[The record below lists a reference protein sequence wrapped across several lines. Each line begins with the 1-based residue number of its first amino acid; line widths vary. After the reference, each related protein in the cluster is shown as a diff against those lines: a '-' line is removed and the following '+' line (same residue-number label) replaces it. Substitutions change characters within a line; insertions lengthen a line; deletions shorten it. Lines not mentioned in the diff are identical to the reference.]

1 MYIIIGGGGDVGYY
15 LTKSLLNQGHEVL
28 LLEKGSTRY
37 QALSEELGQ
46 SVVRGD
52 ACEARTMEEVGVNRA
67 DVVIAVTGE
76 DEDNLVICQMA
87 KKRFNVARTIARL
100 NNPKNELI
108 FQKLGIDITVSPTR
122 SILSL
127 IEAELPG
134 TTFVTLMTLKRAG
147 LEIMEIRVPTDS
159 PIAGKTLSAIN
170 LPRSGTIAL
179 IIRDNEYI
187 FPTADTKILANDE
200 VYALV
205 SREGEEALRTALGT
219 TR

>member
-108 FQKLGIDITVSPTR
+108 FQKLGIDVTVSPTR

-134 TTFVTLMTLKRAG
+134 STFVTLMTLKRAG

>member
-15 LTKSLLNQGHEVL
+15 LTKSLLSQGHEVL
-28 LLEKGSTRY
+28 LLEKGNIRY

-108 FQKLGIDITVSPTR
+108 FQKLGIDVTVSPTR

-134 TTFVTLMTLKRAG
+134 STFVTLMTLKRAG

>member
-15 LTKSLLNQGHEVL
+15 LTKSLLSQGHEVL

-108 FQKLGIDITVSPTR
+108 FQKLGIDVTVSPTR

>member
-87 KKRFNVARTIARL
+87 KKRFNVTRTIARL
-100 NNPKNELI
+100 NNPKNDLL
-108 FQKLGIDITVSPTR
+108 FQKLGIDVTVSPTR